1 MKMNSKNNV
10 KKLLEKLL
18 KEAQPIN
25 RPESMADFAPTE
37 QKPVSLDQA
46 VDKYLIQYERES
58 IPTSEVYES
67 SNLNNLMGFL
77 LEQEEEPVEEG
88 EDEEEGELEL
98 PGGDEDL
105 GLDLGGDEAGGD
117 VDTPADG
124 DEETDS
130 PQPVIATPKINL
142 QDFTR
147 NLARLVNNSQA
158 LIDFQTLILN
168 RAESYIKNNY
178 DERTAKEM
186 MGILENQWDLKPVED
201 EVVSNDTPKY
211 PQPTTAVTGPVGG

>member
-1 MKMNSKNNV
+1 MNSKNNV
-10 KKLLEKLL
+10 KQFLEQLLN
-18 KEAQPIN
+18 EAQPIN

-67 SNLNNLMGFL
+67 NNLNSLMGFL
-77 LEQEEEPVEEG
+77 LEQEEEPVEDEAEE
-88 EDEEEGELEL
+88 EDEGGLEL

-105 GLDLGGDEAGGD
+105 GLDLGGDEEEPSPAGD
-117 VDTPADG
+117 DDTPAQ
-124 DEETDS
+124 E
-130 PQPVIATPKINL
+130 PVVATPKINL